1 MKKLFYILLLV
12 VTSFAT
18 FTSCTEE
25 NVSPRTGDA
34 PPAGSGSATKG
45 A

>member
-25 NVSPRTGDA
+25 NVSPRTSEY
-34 PPAGSGSATKG
+34 PAGGGGSAPKG
-45 A
+45 S

>member
-1 MKKLFYILLLV
+1 MKKLFYILVLV

-25 NVSPRTGDA
+25 NVTPRETET
-34 PPAGSGSATKG
+34 PPAGGASAPKGS
-45 A
+45 

>member
-1 MKKLFYILLLV
+1 MKKLIYTLILV
-12 VTSFAT
+12 ATSFLT

-25 NVSPRTGDA
+25 NVTPRGGDA
-34 PPAGSGSATKG
+34 PAGGGASATKG